1 MAKDL
6 EKASDIGTNPFL
18 SGINPDVPQYNTN
31 IAPDDDTLGT
41 IARLSQNTLKAL
53 ERDSLPC
60 LPSDYQ
66 LYFEKLLDKEPP
78 LMRDKIRAIMDMQSD
93 IQNRALIFE
102 KAVGENVKIIKQ
114 ALNCISVIYQNLV
127 ISQNTIKRY
136 AKDME
141 QADNKLVF
149 RNVKDSLLR
158 DTDQITS
165 VASKQLEQ
173 IQDFYAKI
181 RSNIKHIGQNSVY
194 DLRFDVYNKKYFTS
208 LLKKERQLCKEFN
221 HSSILIYVSLARSI
235 TLNIGQDSPTF
246 ALLVKTMARFLQ
258 KHIRSSNAL
267 AYIGNGIFGIL
278 LKYSDVLEAQEL
290 CVTLY
295 QIAQSTDIFV
305 ADSNIQ
311 LDIASS
317 IAKINNERLVEDTMS
332 ACLTTLRI
340 ALEEK
345 QHCKVYQQDSV

>member
-1 MAKDL
+1 MAKES
-6 EKASDIGTNPFL
+6 EKASDIGKNPFL
-18 SGINPDVPQYNTN
+18 SCITPDIPYNTN
-31 IAPDDDTLGT
+31 IAPDDGDILGT
-41 IARLSQNTLKAL
+41 IARLSQSTLSAL
-53 ERDSLPC
+53 EQASLPC
-60 LPSDYQ
+60 LPSNYQ
-66 LYFEKLLDKEPP
+66 LYFEKFLDKESP
-78 LMRDKIRAIMDMQSD
+78 LMKDKIRMIMDMQSD

-127 ISQNTIKRY
+127 ISQNIVKRY
-136 AKDME
+136 AKNME

-149 RNVKDSLLR
+149 KNVKDLFIR
-158 DTDQITS
+158 DTDKITS
-165 VASKQLEQ
+165 VTSKQLEQ
-173 IQDFYAKI
+173 IQNFYAKI
-181 RSNIKHIGQNSVY
+181 SSNIKNIGQNSVY
-194 DLRFDVYNKKYFTS
+194 DLHFDVYNKKYFTS
-208 LLKKERQLCKEFN
+208 LLQKERQLCKEFN

-246 ALLVKTMARFLQ
+246 ILLVKTMARFLQ
-258 KHIRSSNAL
+258 KHIRTSNAL
-267 AYIGNGIFGIL
+267 AYMDNGIFGIL
-278 LKYSDVLEAQEL
+278 LKYSDVIEAQEL

-295 QIAQSTDIFV
+295 QVAQSTDIFV

-311 LDIASS
+311 LDITSS
-317 IAKINNERLVEDTMS
+317 IAKIHNERSIEDTMS